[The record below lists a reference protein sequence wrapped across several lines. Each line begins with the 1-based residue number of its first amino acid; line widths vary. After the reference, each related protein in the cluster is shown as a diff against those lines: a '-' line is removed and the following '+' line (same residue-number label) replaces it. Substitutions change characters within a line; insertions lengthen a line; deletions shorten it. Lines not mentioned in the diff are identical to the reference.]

1 MKKLLRMTLFLIL
14 SIVIVFAI
22 AVAAF
27 MNFHPVFGEK
37 ANADQIKQYQKSK
50 NFKDGIFQNG
60 TKTIMEMGF
69 WTGLKM
75 IPEYLN
81 KTGREPKFD
90 IPVRKLDSLEI
101 QKRIGQE
108 ARLTWFGHSTFLLE
122 IDGLKVL
129 IDPMFGESPSPV
141 AAFGSKRYSKELP
154 IEIEKLPEI
163 DLVIFSHDHYD
174 HLDYGSVLKLKDKV
188 KQFYV
193 PLGLGNHLIKW
204 GINSEI
210 IKEMDWWEETSFKG
224 LNLTCAP
231 ARHFSG
237 RGFGDRFSTLWASW
251 AIKGQ
256 ADNIF
261 FSGDSGF
268 GPHFKEIGER
278 LGPFNFAMME
288 CGQYNER
295 WENIH
300 MTPEETIKAS
310 LDVQAKQMMPI
321 HWGAFTLALHPWTE
335 SVIRAVA
342 EAEKQNVTL
351 VLPEIGQTFSLS
363 NEPLPHTKWWEPFL

>member
-1 MKKLLRMTLFLIL
+1 MTLFLIL

-342 EAEKQNVTL
+342 EAEKQNVTM